1 MINGDGLKM
10 KTKCVLIVPP
20 ERKPDKNK
28 FNKRELGQEGIFPQL
43 GLAYIGAF
51 LRQNDIDVRII
62 DSLALC
68 LTQEEACEKVK
79 EESPDF
85 IGITVLTQQY
95 TAAVNLARALKNIMK
110 KVPIIFG
117 GIHIFSEH
125 EAIIKEEN
133 SVDFCVRGEGEFTIL
148 ELINTLRNGGNLSDV
163 RGITYR
169 ENGKVVVSLERDF
182 IKNLDELPFPA
193 RDILP
198 MELYRGTIALE
209 GGRPFSTILATRGC
223 PFTCHYC
230 ELATMWKTQRRRSV
244 ENVLDEIEY
253 LKKAYGIK
261 YLEFVDD
268 LLTVNKKWA
277 IQLCKGMR
285 ERGLDDIQWECSGR
299 IGLMDDELLKE
310 MKKANC
316 RCICYGI
323 EFGSQRMLDFVNK
336 KITIKQIY
344 DTINMTNKARIPI
357 KGLFMMGYPT
367 ETKKDIEETLKLAR
381 RLKLD
386 YLAVSIVTPYPGTQ
400 LYKYCKENG
409 LLRNKGWSNYDIVQ
423 LRHEAIALE
432 HVTLEELLEYTIR
445 INREFLMRPSYMLR
459 MLWRH
464 PRKALSFGP
473 RLLARLFAS

>member
-1 MINGDGLKM
+1 MAKRP
-10 KTKCVLIVPP
+10 KCVLIVPP

-28 FNKRELGQEGIFPQL
+28 FNKRELGQEGIFPPL
-43 GLAYIGAF
+43 GMGYIASF
-51 LRQNDIDVRII
+51 LRQNNIDISII

-68 LTQEEACEKVK
+68 LTQEEVCEKVK
-79 EESPDF
+79 KEPPDF

-95 TAAVNLARALKNIMK
+95 TAAVNLARALKDIFRE
-110 KVPIIFG
+110 VPIIFG
-117 GIHIFSEH
+117 GIHVFAEH
-125 EAIIKEEN
+125 ETIIKEEN
-133 SVDFCVRGEGEFTIL
+133 SVDFCVRGEGEFTVL
-148 ELINTLRNGGNLSDV
+148 ELINTLINGGELRNV
-163 RGITYR
+163 KGITYR
-169 ENGKVVVSLERDF
+169 ENREVVVNPEREF

-193 RDILP
+193 RDLLP
-198 MELYRGTIALE
+198 MDIYRGTIALE

-244 ENVLDEIEY
+244 ENVLDEIEH
-253 LKKAYGIK
+253 LKKSYGVK
-261 YLEFVDD
+261 YLEFIDD
-268 LLTVNKKWA
+268 LLTANKKWA
-277 IQLCKGMR
+277 IQLCRGMC
-285 ERGLDDIQWECSGR
+285 ERGLDDIQWECCGR
-299 IGLMDDELLKE
+299 IGLMDDDLLKE

-316 RCICYGI
+316 RCISYGI

-409 LLRNKGWSNYDIVQ
+409 LLRTNDWSNYDIVQ
-423 LRHEAIALE
+423 LRHQAIELE

-445 INREFLMRPSYMLR
+445 INREFLLRPSYMFR
-459 MLWRH
+459 MLRRH
-464 PRKALSFGP
+464 PMKALGFGP
-473 RLLARLFAS
+473 KLLARLFQA